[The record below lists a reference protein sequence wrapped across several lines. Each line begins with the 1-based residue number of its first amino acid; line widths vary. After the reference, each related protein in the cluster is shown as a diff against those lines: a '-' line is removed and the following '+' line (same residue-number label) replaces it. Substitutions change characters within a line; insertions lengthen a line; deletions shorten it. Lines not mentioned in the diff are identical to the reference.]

1 MRSCVASFRLAWVI
15 SCFAFAGLPALAA
28 SAPQSVTSN
37 QMLRGHF
44 SQERQ
49 MTGFA
54 KPLKSEGSFAL
65 LPGRGLIWRNEK
77 PFVNTT
83 VISSGGIVQLAG
95 TQETMRLNATRVP
108 GLAQLYLV
116 LSAALSGE
124 TAPLKKSFAVER
136 NESPSG
142 WEVSLKP
149 LNPALQAQIKMLVL
163 KGDRYVESVEID
175 RASGDSDHITFSAH
189 SVTKP
194 ELTAEESAV
203 LAAAAK

>member
-1 MRSCVASFRLAWVI
+1 MCCLAII
-15 SCFAFAGLPALAA
+15 SPPAQAAG
-28 SAPQSVTSN
+28 APQALTSN

-44 SQERQ
+44 VQERQ
-49 MTGFA
+49 MAGFA

-65 LPGRGLIWRNEK
+65 LPARGLIWRNEK
-77 PFVNTT
+77 PFINTT

-95 TQETMRLNATRVP
+95 SQETMRLNATRIP

-124 TAPLKKSFAVER
+124 TAPLKKSFTVER
-136 NESPSG
+136 REIPNG

-149 LNPALQAQIKMLVL
+149 LNPTLQAQIKMLVL
-163 KGDRYVESVEID
+163 KGGRYVESVEID
-175 RASGDSDHITFSAH
+175 RAGGDSDHITFSDH

-194 ELTAEESAV
+194 DLTTEESAS
-203 LAAAAK
+203 LAAANK